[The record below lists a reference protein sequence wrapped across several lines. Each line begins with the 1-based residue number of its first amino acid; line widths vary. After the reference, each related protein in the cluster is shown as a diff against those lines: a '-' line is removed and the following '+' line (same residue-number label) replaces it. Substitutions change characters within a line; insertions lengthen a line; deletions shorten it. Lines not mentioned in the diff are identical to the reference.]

1 MGGHDMISLDRTF
14 RWIHNHSRGG
24 DDDHDDDDDDGDD
37 DDVDDDDHYHYSL
50 FFILYNCLKIFKSET
65 SK

>member
-24 DDDHDDDDDDGDD
+24 DDDHEDDDDEGDDD

-50 FFILYNCLKIFKSET
+50 FFILYCLKIFKSET